1 MNFLVTGGAGFIGS
15 HLVRGLLGRGHAVR
29 VLDDFSSGKRENLH
43 DTIAGIDLIEGS
55 AADPAT
61 AAKACADMEVVLH
74 EAAIPSVP
82 RSIDNP
88 GASHVANTNGTFQ
101 LLLAARDAGV
111 RRFVYAASSSA
122 YGETAQ
128 LPKIESMPTSPLS
141 PYAVQKLSGE
151 HYCKVFHDCY
161 GLSTL
166 ALRYFNVFGPYQNPK
181 SQYAAA
187 IPAFITAILHGE
199 SPKVYG
205 DGEQTRDFTYIDN
218 VVEANCLAAEAA
230 EACGEAINIACGAS
244 ISVNQIIAMINERL
258 GRSIKPNY
266 VPNRPGDI
274 RDSWAD
280 INLARERI
288 GYTPIVGIAEGLN
301 RTIEWY
307 RSRSQA
313 GSLK

>member
-29 VLDDFSSGKRENLH
+29 VLDDFSSGNRDNLH
-43 DTIAGIDLIEGS
+43 DTSASIDLIEGS
-55 AADPAT
+55 AADPAV
-61 AAKACADMEVVLH
+61 AARACADMDVVLH

-128 LPKIESMPTSPLS
+128 LPKIETMPTSPLS

-151 HYCKVFHDCY
+151 HYCKIFYECY

-187 IPAFITAILHGE
+187 IPAFITAILQGE

-218 VVEANCLAAEAA
+218 VIEANVLAANAPDA
-230 EACGEAINIACGAS
+230 RGDVVNIACGAS
-244 ISVNQIIAMINERL
+244 ISVNRIIEMINERL
-258 GRSIKPNY
+258 GRNVQPNY
-266 VPNRPGDI
+266 VPTRPGDI

-280 INLARERI
+280 IALARERI
-288 GYTPIVGIAEGLN
+288 GYQPIVDIAEGLK

-307 RSRSQA
+307 QTRTQA
-313 GSLK
+313 ASL

>member
-43 DTIAGIDLIEGS
+43 DTIANIDLIEGN
-55 AADPAT
+55 AADPAV
-61 AAKACADMEVVLH
+61 ARRACADMEVVLH

-82 RSIDNP
+82 RSIDDP
-88 GASHVANTNGTFQ
+88 ESSHIANTNGTFQ

-122 YGETAQ
+122 YGETPQ
-128 LPKIESMPTSPLS
+128 LPKVESMPTSPLS

-151 HYCKVFHDCY
+151 HYCKVFYDCY

-187 IPAFITAILHGE
+187 IPAFVTAILRGE
-199 SPKVYG
+199 SPTVYG

-218 VVEANCLAAEAA
+218 VIEANCLAAEAA
-230 EACGEAINIACGAS
+230 EARGEALNIACGAS
-244 ISVNQIIAMINERL
+244 ISVNRIIAMINEHL
-258 GRSIKPNY
+258 GANVKPNY

-280 INLARERI
+280 IRLAQERI
-288 GYTPIVGIAEGLN
+288 GYTPIVDIAEGLS

-307 RSRSQA
+307 KSRSQA